1 MAGFIELE
9 DAKLHLRLDGTDEDG
24 ELERLIEASA
34 AFIAANYGVVPA
46 QDLHLQLDGFR
57 PNIRIPCRPVDIET
71 IVVTY
76 VDPVGDEKQFD
87 DYRTFT
93 RDGWTWLQPKVGKAW
108 PSFAPVEGA
117 VTISATCGYSESDAP
132 ADLCTP
138 PGCWSTTGIIIETAS
153 IFLRQLPICSIIIAF
168 GGCDV
173 AKEWPPK

>member
-1 MAGFIELE
+1 MAGFIELD

-57 PNIRIPCRPVDIET
+57 PNIRIPYRPVDIET

-76 VDPVGDEKQFD
+76 ADPIGDEKQFD

-108 PSFAPVEGA
+108 PSVAPVEGA
-117 VTISATCGYSESDAP
+117 VTISATCGYSESNAP
-132 ADLCTP
+132 ADLVHASRLLVDHWYNNRDGINLP
-138 PGCWSTTGIIIETAS
+138 PAIAS
-153 IFLRQLPICSIIIAF
+153 LLDHYRFRR
-168 GGCDV
+168 V
-173 AKEWPPK
+173 